1 MPEGDKTTLLFN
13 LVQGPDDRSLEA
25 EKLIDGGADV
35 NARDEYEQT
44 PVYYALMKGHRNTV
58 AVLCRYGATLAP
70 QVVDTKVSAQPAK
83 TLSEWTAAGASL
95 IATSVFNR
103 QINPGKRT
111 TAEDKVISSPLPE
124 VTGVDKLLSSCLDV
138 IQGLSKDIEQLG
150 QSNAATQQ
158 SLDEAVAEYQ
168 AEILR
173 LRTQLQAADVDA
185 KVLAGK
191 HDDDESV
198 LRAFVDELQDENGR
212 LEAALQEA
220 EDALALAADA
230 PIAVQAPSP
239 ASSSDVSAEI
249 EELEG
254 EIETLRAELDEAK
267 RARQK
272 LGHRADSVES
282 RASSL
287 EESLNE
293 AEEALSEKSDEL
305 SKVRQENNRLSA
317 LLALFIKHHYPDG
330 EDGDAEQLIHAL
342 DPGALRV
349 MLDASRR
356 GPGM

>member
-1 MPEGDKTTLLFN
+1 MPEGDRTTLLFN
-13 LVQGPDDRSLEA
+13 LVQSHDDRSLEA
-25 EKLIDGGADV
+25 EKLIEGGADV

-83 TLSEWTAAGASL
+83 TLSQWTAASASL

-103 QINPGKRT
+103 HMHPEKRA
-111 TAEDKVISSPLPE
+111 TAKSISSPVPE

-138 IQGLSKDIEQLG
+138 IQGLSKDIEQLR

-173 LRTQLQAADVDA
+173 LRAQLQAADVDA

-198 LRAFVDELQDENGR
+198 LRAFVDELQEENGR

-220 EDALALAADA
+220 EDALALAAHA

-239 ASSSDVSAEI
+239 VSSPDVSAEI

-254 EIETLRAELDEAK
+254 EIETLRAELDEAI

-293 AEEALSEKSDEL
+293 AEEALLEKSDEL

-330 EDGDAEQLIHAL
+330 EDGDAEQLIRAL
-342 DPGALRV
+342 DPDALSA
-349 MLDASRR
+349 MLHASDR
-356 GPGM
+356 GPGL